1 MRTAE
6 MSSRFF
12 VSSRLRPLTSPNDD
26 LAPPPKIR
34 LEQSWSVLAYGGE
47 VEMRMARGR
56 NWGVGVGVLFLAA
69 LPVWAQIQLPQI
81 PGFGKGSRTAAGLSD
96 AQIGSGLKEA
106 LAVGTQ
112 KAVKQV
118 ARPGGYLENK
128 AIKILLPQ
136 SLHPI
141 ETGLRAIGQGP
152 KIDDFIASMNHA
164 AETAAPE
171 AAGIFGNAVRA
182 MTIDDARRLLTGGNT
197 SITDYFKEKTS
208 AQLTVAFRP
217 HVEKAMAANGV
228 TQKYNTL
235 LGQNP
240 LPFMKSSKMDI
251 NSYVVGKAL
260 DGLFYELGEQEKQI
274 RTNPAART
282 TDLLRKVFGR

>member
-1 MRTAE
+1 
-6 MSSRFF
+6 
-12 VSSRLRPLTSPNDD
+12 
-26 LAPPPKIR
+26 
-34 LEQSWSVLAYGGE
+34 
-47 VEMRMARGR
+47 MARR
-56 NWGVGVGVLFLAA
+56 RSWGVFAGALLLAG
-69 LPVWAQIQLPQI
+69 LPAWGQIQLPQI
-81 PGFGKGSRTAAGLSD
+81 PGLGKSSRTGAGLSD

-136 SLHPI
+136 SLHPV

-217 HVEKAMAANGV
+217 HVEKAMAASGV

-235 LGQNP
+235 LGQAP
-240 LPFMKSSKMDI
+240 QLPFMKSPKMDI

-260 DGLFYELGEQEKQI
+260 DGLFYELGQQEKEI

-282 TDLLRKVFGR
+282 TDLLRKVFGGR

>member
-1 MRTAE
+1 MK
-6 MSSRFF
+6 
-12 VSSRLRPLTSPNDD
+12 RL
-26 LAPPPKIR
+26 
-34 LEQSWSVLAYGGE
+34 VF
-47 VEMRMARGR
+47 
-56 NWGVGVGVLFLAA
+56 GVGVLFLMSV
-69 LPVWAQIQLPQI
+69 PVWGQIQLPQI
-81 PGFGKGSRTAAGLSD
+81 PGLGKSRAGAGLSD

-136 SLHPI
+136 SLKPV

-152 KIDDFIASMNHA
+152 KVDEFIASMNHA
-164 AETAAPE
+164 AESAAPE

-208 AQLTVAFRP
+208 AQLTTAFRP

-228 TQKYNTL
+228 TQRYNAL
-235 LGQNP
+235 LGQAP
-240 LPFMKSSKMDI
+240 QLPFLKSPKLDI

-260 DGLFYELGEQEKQI
+260 DGLFYMLGEQEKEI

-282 TDLLRKVFGR
+282 TELLRKVFGR

>member
-1 MRTAE
+1 
-6 MSSRFF
+6 
-12 VSSRLRPLTSPNDD
+12 
-26 LAPPPKIR
+26 
-34 LEQSWSVLAYGGE
+34 
-47 VEMRMARGR
+47 MAARVWVVGILCAVGMPA
-56 NWGVGVGVLFLAA
+56 WG
-69 LPVWAQIQLPQI
+69 QIQLPQI
-81 PGFGKGSRTAAGLSD
+81 PGLGKSKTGAGLSD

-118 ARPGGYLENK
+118 ARPGGYLENQ

-136 SLHPI
+136 SLRPL

-152 KIDDFIASMNHA
+152 KVDEFIASMNHA

-182 MTIDDARRLLTGGNT
+182 MTIDDARKLLTGGNT

-208 AQLTVAFRP
+208 ADLAVAFRP

-228 TQKYNTL
+228 TQRYNAL
-235 LGQNP
+235 LGSAPQ

>member
-1 MRTAE
+1 MGR
-6 MSSRFF
+6 R
-12 VSSRLRPLTSPNDD
+12 V
-26 LAPPPKIR
+26 
-34 LEQSWSVLAYGGE
+34 WVLGILCL
-47 VEMRMARGR
+47 
-56 NWGVGVGVLFLAA
+56 VG
-69 LPVWAQIQLPQI
+69 LPVWGQIQLPQI
-81 PGFGKGSRTAAGLSD
+81 LGLGKSKSGAGLSD
-96 AQIGSGLKEA
+96 TQIGSGLKEA

-118 ARPGGYLENK
+118 ARPGGYLENQ

-136 SLHPI
+136 SLRPV

-152 KIDDFIASMNHA
+152 KVDEFIASMNHA

-171 AAGIFGNAVRA
+171 AAGIFGDAVRA

-208 AQLTVAFRP
+208 AQLTIAFRP

-228 TQKYNTL
+228 TQKYNAL
-235 LGQNP
+235 LGQAP
-240 LPFMKSSKMDI
+240 QLPFMKSPKMDI

-282 TDLLRKVFGR
+282 TDLLRKVFGGK

>member
-1 MRTAE
+1 
-6 MSSRFF
+6 
-12 VSSRLRPLTSPNDD
+12 
-26 LAPPPKIR
+26 
-34 LEQSWSVLAYGGE
+34 
-47 VEMRMARGR
+47 MARGW
-56 NWGVGVGVLFLAA
+56 NWAVGAGVLLLAG

-81 PGFGKGSRTAAGLSD
+81 PGLGKSSRTGAGLSD

-136 SLHPI
+136 SLHPV

-217 HVEKAMAANGV
+217 HVEKAMAASGV

-235 LGQNP
+235 LGQAP
-240 LPFMKSSKMDI
+240 QLPFMKSPKMDI

-260 DGLFYELGEQEKQI
+260 DGLFYELGQQEKEI

-282 TDLLRKVFGR
+282 TDLLRKVFGGR